1 MGLTEI
7 VQRYHN
13 RAETEA
19 GCSSQVGESQSI
31 HRVTSQFKVFKNLI
45 EFCQAVGIAL
55 LGGVAF
61 SKVFILLNIQNTR
74 VSSIVKSFFK
84 LWKGRQE
91 LDKPCVDDLSV
102 TDFVHLEEQFETALL
117 QTRATKPIVPTMSRQ
132 LSFAYGVRQSDVL
145 LARDH
150 LLVDLTNLLL
160 ESLSSLQGK
169 EKLLEEENKMLQE
182 KICASKTKTAKKTL
196 AFDLNALP
204 GGETE

>member
-1 MGLTEI
+1 MGRRKLEIKRIEDKSSRQVTFSKRRNGLFKKAKELSVLCDLDIAAIIYSCRGKPYHFCSTNSLTEI

-19 GCSSQVGESQSI
+19 GCSSQVGESQAQYSKYS
-31 HRVTSQFKVFKNLI
+31 RFLN
-45 EFCQAVGIAL
+45 CQEL
-55 LGGVAF
+55 L
-61 SKVFILLNIQNTR
+61 Q
-74 VSSIVKSFFK
+74 IVE
-84 LWKGRQE
+84 RE

-117 QTRATKPIVPTMSRQ
+117 QTRATK
-132 LSFAYGVRQSDVL
+132 
-145 LARDH
+145 
-150 LLVDLTNLLL
+150 TNLLL